1 MLVYVKMILKRKK
14 REEEFLK
21 AETGKNSLFE
31 NLTFYIFFRAKEVK
45 V

>member
-21 AETGKNSLFE
+21 AETGNKSVNW
-31 NLTFYIFFRAKEVK
+31 EV
-45 V
+45 VLHL